1 MNWIDTHAHLFSKQF
16 DADRQEVVDRAMELG
31 ISRIAMPNIDRTS
44 IDSML
49 ETELRHPVCTP
60 MIGLHPCHV
69 DRHFE
74 KELYEVEAW
83 LNRRSFIAIGEM
95 GTDLFHDKTFWPQ
108 QQEAFKI
115 QTTWALKYELPL
127 VIHCRS
133 SIDETIELLEP
144 FCGSGLTGIFHC
156 FTGTREQLEKIISLG
171 FYIGIGGVSTFKNG
185 GLESVLPGMD
195 ISRLVLE
202 TDCPYLAPVPH
213 RGKRNEPSYLGFI
226 ADRMT
231 EILSVKKEDLAQ
243 ITTENANRVLKLI

>member
-44 IDSML
+44 IDPML